1 MASSENSVRVGR
13 GAQLSGVI
21 RAAGDVVIEGS
32 FEGEIVC
39 AHLSVGP
46 DGEVKGEIEIQTGDI
61 AGRVEADMRV
71 SHLLSLR
78 ATARVDGSFDCGA
91 LEIERGAILNGA
103 IGVTAAG
110 GARDN
115 RLARVEAEAARIL
128 REAEEA
134 PLEEIE
140 EVEEAEEVEDLPART
155 PLRPADASSGRRGA
169 LHQLRQFPM
178 RTPRRSAG

>member
-1 MASSENSVRVGR
+1 
-13 GAQLSGVI
+13 LSGVI
-21 RAAGDVVIEGS
+21 RAAGDVVIEGF

-46 DGEVKGEIEIQTGDI
+46 DGEAKGDIEIQTGDV
-61 AGRVEADMRV
+61 AGRIEADMRV

-78 ATARVDGSFDCGA
+78 ATARFDGGCDCGA

-103 IGVTAAG
+103 IGVTAAA

-115 RLARVEAEAARIL
+115 RLAGVESEAARIL
-128 REAEEA
+128 SEAEEA
-134 PLEEIE
+134 SLEEME
-140 EVEEAEEVEDLPART
+140 EVEELEDRPVRA
-155 PLRPADASSGRRGA
+155 PERPAEASPGRRGA
-169 LHQLRQFPM
+169 LRQIRQFPL